1 MVPLSAVELVV
12 QLDASEYLAGSSAND
27 NYKLTYSDQPAAW
40 EFAAKRAV
48 DMLISLIALVT
59 LLPLFVLICAIIR
72 AESRGSPLFS
82 QIRWGKD
89 GRKIKIYKFRS
100 MFTDR
105 GDVSGVAQT
114 TRNDPRIT
122 RVGRFIRKSNI
133 DELPQLINVLKG
145 DMSLVG
151 PRCHAVGMLAA
162 GVTYEELVPDYHQRH
177 SMRPGLTGLAQ
188 MRGLRG
194 PTDRAS
200 KARARI
206 ACDLYYVANFSIWLD
221 VYIILQ
227 TIRMELTNGKGF

>member
-1 MVPLSAVELVV
+1 VDLAT
-12 QLDASEYLAGSSAND
+12 QLDAVEYDAINPAND
-27 NYKLTYSDQPAAW
+27 NYKLKYGDEAPSW

-48 DMLISLIALVT
+48 DVLVSLIAVIT
-59 LLPLFVLICAIIR
+59 LLPLFVLICAIIC

-82 QIRWGKD
+82 QVRWGKD
-89 GRKIKIYKFRS
+89 GQKIKIYKFRS

-122 RVGRFIRKSNI
+122 RVGHFIRRSNI

-194 PTDRAS
+194 PTDRPS

-206 ACDLYYVANFSIWLD
+206 ACDLYYVTNFSIWLD

>member
-1 MVPLSAVELVV
+1 MVPLSAVELVT
-12 QLDASEYLAGSSAND
+12 QLDAVEYDGGNPAND
-27 NYKLTYSDQPAAW
+27 NYKLKYGDEAAAW

-48 DMLISLIALVT
+48 DVLISLIALVT
-59 LLPLFVLICAIIR
+59 LLPLFVLICAIICL
-72 AESRGSPLFS
+72 ESRGSPVFS
-82 QIRWGKD
+82 QVRWGKD
-89 GRKIKIYKFRS
+89 GQKIRIYKFRS

-105 GDVSGVAQT
+105 GDVSGIAQT

-122 RVGRFIRKSNI
+122 RVGQFIRRSNI
-133 DELPQLINVLKG
+133 DELPQLLNVLKG

-162 GVTYEELVPDYHQRH
+162 GVAYEELVPDYHQRH

-221 VYIILQ
+221 IYIIFQ